1 MIDINYKKR
10 IKKRLK
16 KGNGVLIFGSFFM
29 ILILMIVIM
38 FAQIFTMRQSA
49 LDLQNA
55 ADSISDGTA
64 TYLQS
69 EGGNYED
76 AQKQAVKLKNMIN
89 SNTKA
94 NIKQLT
100 VNKSSLENNNIVSV
114 KLEKK
119 FKYNTSET
127 KTKLLHIKR
136 IAATEITS
144 GYASGYVQWAI
155 DFASDNSHGYSQA
168 NRTLPDV
175 DCSSFVYYSLIN
187 AGGFTTAQLG
197 AYPFTTADMG
207 GILQRNGFRQFP
219 FTSVADLKE
228 GDILWR
234 IRHTE
239 IYVGNGQNAGA
250 HSNYDG
256 QQGDSSG
263 KEVNVKETGTH
274 WQYVYRLGG
283 K

>member
-89 SNTKA
+89 KA
-94 NIKQLT
+94 HEMGVGRGIDPFITLSFMALP
-100 VNKSSLENNNIVSV
+100 VIPEV
-114 KLEKK
+114 
-119 FKYNTSET
+119 
-127 KTKLLHIKR
+127 R
-136 IAATEITS
+136 ITPR
-144 GYASGYVQWAI
+144 GVY
-155 DFASDNSHGYSQA
+155 
-168 NRTLPDV
+168 DV
-175 DCSSFVYYSLIN
+175 
-187 AGGFTTAQLG
+187 
-197 AYPFTTADMG
+197 
-207 GILQRNGFRQFP
+207 
-219 FTSVADLKE
+219 
-228 GDILWR
+228 
-234 IRHTE
+234 
-239 IYVGNGQNAGA
+239 
-250 HSNYDG
+250 
-256 QQGDSSG
+256 
-263 KEVNVKETGTH
+263 
-274 WQYVYRLGG
+274 LGG
-283 K
+283 EFCSY

>member
-89 SNTKA
+89 SNA
-94 NIKQLT
+94 
-100 VNKSSLENNNIVSV
+100 
-114 KLEKK
+114 KK
-119 FKYNTSET
+119 EDG
-127 KTKLLHIKR
+127 R
-136 IAATEITS
+136 E
-144 GYASGYVQWAI
+144 
-155 DFASDNSHGYSQA
+155 
-168 NRTLPDV
+168 
-175 DCSSFVYYSLIN
+175 
-187 AGGFTTAQLG
+187 
-197 AYPFTTADMG
+197 
-207 GILQRNGFRQFP
+207 
-219 FTSVADLKE
+219 E
-228 GDILWR
+228 
-234 IRHTE
+234 RH
-239 IYVGNGQNAGA
+239 
-250 HSNYDG
+250 
-256 QQGDSSG
+256 
-263 KEVNVKETGTH
+263 
-274 WQYVYRLGG
+274 
-283 K
+283 

>member
-100 VNKSSLENNNIVSV
+100 VNKSSLENSNIIRQ
-114 KLEKK
+114 KLKQNFYISKELQLR
-119 FKYNTSET
+119 
-127 KTKLLHIKR
+127 KLLR
-136 IAATEITS
+136 AMPAVMYN
-144 GYASGYVQWAI
+144 G
-155 DFASDNSHGYSQA
+155 
-168 NRTLPDV
+168 
-175 DCSSFVYYSLIN
+175 
-187 AGGFTTAQLG
+187 QL
-197 AYPFTTADMG
+197 
-207 GILQRNGFRQFP
+207 ILQMITVMDTVKQTEP
-219 FTSVADLKE
+219 F
-228 GDILWR
+228 
-234 IRHTE
+234 
-239 IYVGNGQNAGA
+239 QM
-250 HSNYDG
+250 
-256 QQGDSSG
+256 
-263 KEVNVKETGTH
+263 
-274 WQYVYRLGG
+274 
-283 K
+283 

>member
-1 MIDINYKKR
+1 M
-10 IKKRLK
+10 
-16 KGNGVLIFGSFFM
+16 
-29 ILILMIVIM
+29 
-38 FAQIFTMRQSA
+38 
-49 LDLQNA
+49 
-55 ADSISDGTA
+55 
-64 TYLQS
+64 
-69 EGGNYED
+69 
-76 AQKQAVKLKNMIN
+76 
-89 SNTKA
+89 
-94 NIKQLT
+94 
-100 VNKSSLENNNIVSV
+100 
-114 KLEKK
+114 
-119 FKYNTSET
+119 
-127 KTKLLHIKR
+127 
-136 IAATEITS
+136 
-144 GYASGYVQWAI
+144 
-155 DFASDNSHGYSQA
+155 
-168 NRTLPDV
+168 
-175 DCSSFVYYSLIN
+175 IN

-234 IRHTE
+234 IGHTE

-256 QQGDSSG
+256 QQGDRSG

>member
-100 VNKSSLENNNIVSV
+100 VNKSSLENDNIVSV
-114 KLEKK
+114 KVEK
-119 FKYNTSET
+119 
-127 KTKLLHIKR
+127 
-136 IAATEITS
+136 
-144 GYASGYVQWAI
+144 
-155 DFASDNSHGYSQA
+155 
-168 NRTLPDV
+168 
-175 DCSSFVYYSLIN
+175 
-187 AGGFTTAQLG
+187 
-197 AYPFTTADMG
+197 
-207 GILQRNGFRQFP
+207 
-219 FTSVADLKE
+219 
-228 GDILWR
+228 
-234 IRHTE
+234 
-239 IYVGNGQNAGA
+239 IYVKDLLGITGYLRGGCSPVGMKKLFPTYFDETMQAQEAVYVSAGLRGMQMHVNPQDLQSVVNAEFVPLTMK
-250 HSNYDG
+250 H
-256 QQGDSSG
+256 
-263 KEVNVKETGTH
+263 
-274 WQYVYRLGG
+274 
-283 K
+283 

>member
-100 VNKSSLENNNIVSV
+100 VNKSSLENDNIVSV

-155 DFASDNSHGYSQA
+155 DFASDDSHGYSQA

-234 IRHTE
+234 IGHTE
-239 IYVGNGQNAGA
+239 IYVGNGPKCWRTQ
-250 HSNYDG
+250 
-256 QQGDSSG
+256 
-263 KEVNVKETGTH
+263 
-274 WQYVYRLGG
+274 
-283 K
+283 

>member
-1 MIDINYKKR
+1 MINIDFKKMT
-10 IKKRLK
+10 KNRLK

-38 FAQIFTMRQSA
+38 FAQIFTMRQSS

-69 EGGNYED
+69 EGGDYTD
-76 AQKQAVKLKNMIN
+76 AQKQATKLKDMIN
-89 SNTKA
+89 SNTGT
-94 NIKQLT
+94 NIKQLK
-100 VNKSSLENNNIVSV
+100 VSKSSLEEDNIVSV
-114 KLEKK
+114 KLEKN
-119 FKYNTSET
+119 FRYNTSET

-136 IAATEITS
+136 TAATEITS

-155 DFASDNSHGYSQA
+155 DFTNDNSHGYSQA

-187 AGGFTTAQLG
+187 AGGFTTVQLG

-219 FTSVADLKE
+219 FTSVSDLKE

-234 IRHTE
+234 IGHTE

-263 KEVNVKETGTH
+263 KEVNVKDTGTH

>member
-100 VNKSSLENNNIVSV
+100 VNKSSLENDNIVSV

-127 KTKLLHIKR
+127 KTKLLHQK
-136 IAATEITS
+136 
-144 GYASGYVQWAI
+144 
-155 DFASDNSHGYSQA
+155 N
-168 NRTLPDV
+168 
-175 DCSSFVYYSLIN
+175 CSYGNYFGLCQRLC
-187 AGGFTTAQLG
+187 T
-197 AYPFTTADMG
+197 MG
-207 GILQRNGFRQFP
+207 N
-219 FTSVADLKE
+219 
-228 GDILWR
+228 
-234 IRHTE
+234 
-239 IYVGNGQNAGA
+239 
-250 HSNYDG
+250 
-256 QQGDSSG
+256 
-263 KEVNVKETGTH
+263 
-274 WQYVYRLGG
+274 
-283 K
+283 

>member
-94 NIKQLT
+94 NIKKLT
-100 VNKSSLENNNIVSV
+100 VNKSSLENDNIVSV
-114 KLEKK
+114 KLEKNSNIIRQK
-119 FKYNTSET
+119 LKQNFYISKELQLR
-127 KTKLLHIKR
+127 KLLR
-136 IAATEITS
+136 AMPAVMYN
-144 GYASGYVQWAI
+144 G
-155 DFASDNSHGYSQA
+155 
-168 NRTLPDV
+168 
-175 DCSSFVYYSLIN
+175 
-187 AGGFTTAQLG
+187 QL
-197 AYPFTTADMG
+197 
-207 GILQRNGFRQFP
+207 ILQVITVMDTVKQTEP
-219 FTSVADLKE
+219 F
-228 GDILWR
+228 
-234 IRHTE
+234 
-239 IYVGNGQNAGA
+239 QM
-250 HSNYDG
+250 
-256 QQGDSSG
+256 
-263 KEVNVKETGTH
+263 
-274 WQYVYRLGG
+274 
-283 K
+283 

>member
-100 VNKSSLENNNIVSV
+100 VNKSSLENDNIVSV
-114 KLEKK
+114 KLEKNSNIIRQK
-119 FKYNTSET
+119 LKQNFYISKELQLR
-127 KTKLLHIKR
+127 KLLR
-136 IAATEITS
+136 AMPAVMYN
-144 GYASGYVQWAI
+144 G
-155 DFASDNSHGYSQA
+155 
-168 NRTLPDV
+168 
-175 DCSSFVYYSLIN
+175 
-187 AGGFTTAQLG
+187 QL
-197 AYPFTTADMG
+197 
-207 GILQRNGFRQFP
+207 ILQMITVMDTVKQTEP
-219 FTSVADLKE
+219 F
-228 GDILWR
+228 
-234 IRHTE
+234 
-239 IYVGNGQNAGA
+239 QM
-250 HSNYDG
+250 
-256 QQGDSSG
+256 
-263 KEVNVKETGTH
+263 
-274 WQYVYRLGG
+274 
-283 K
+283 